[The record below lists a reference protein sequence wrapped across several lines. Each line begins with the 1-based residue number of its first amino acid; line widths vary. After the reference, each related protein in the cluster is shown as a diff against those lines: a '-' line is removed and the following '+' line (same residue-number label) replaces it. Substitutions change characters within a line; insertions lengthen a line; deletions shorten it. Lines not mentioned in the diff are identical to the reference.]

1 MAQTFQDIA
10 RLTALFLSQ
19 KEDRETVL
27 VKKTLKSEP
36 FLKDLPSPKKSTQKA
51 PPLQVKAQEK
61 APEIISKEEQAPKI
75 VPLQSVSLFS
85 RLSNKVKKG
94 CPDLRIKES
103 LDIKP
108 ATIPD
113 CDILFLTNAILEDVY
128 QSLVKAVDSHFGVI
142 ETVTFENGLINDL
155 NIRHFKLILAAP
167 SVKTIK
173 SFTNLVKFLPLK
185 QQGFIGSSPV
195 LFLETA
201 QNLNQNPSNKHLL
214 WQKIKTILA

>member
-27 VKKTLKSEP
+27 VKKTLKTEP

-51 PPLQVKAQEK
+51 PLIQVKAQEK
-61 APEIISKEEQAPKI
+61 APEIILKEEPAAKI
-75 VPLQSVSLFS
+75 VPPQSVSLFS

-94 CPDLRIKES
+94 CPDLRLKEA

-142 ETVTFENGLINDL
+142 ETVIFENGLIDDL
-155 NIRHFKLILAAP
+155 NIRNFKLILAAP
-167 SVKTIK
+167 SVRTIK
-173 SFTNLVKFLPLK
+173 SFTNLVKFSQGK